1 MLSGGLRM
9 SGKIQ
14 KKKIIMRNKEIVSIR
29 MRIGIKKE
37 IDIFCEKN
45 KITRNNFIINC
56 ILKELMASKNK
67 KNLNFLKNS
76 QILSYNLL

>member
-1 MLSGGLRM
+1 M

-14 KKKIIMRNKEIVSIR
+14 RKKIIMRNKEIVSIR
-29 MRIGIKKE
+29 MRVGIKKQ

-56 ILKELMASKNK
+56 ILKELISNNGK
-67 KNLNFLKNS
+67 KNFNFFKNIQFIS
-76 QILSYNLL
+76 CN

>member
-1 MLSGGLRM
+1 M

-14 KKKIIMRNKEIVSIR
+14 RKKMIMRNKEIVSIR

-37 IDIFCEKN
+37 VDIFCEKN

-56 ILKELMASKNK
+56 ILKELISNTNK
-67 KNLNFLKNS
+67 KNSNFMKSIQFFSCN
-76 QILSYNLL
+76 

>member
-1 MLSGGLRM
+1 M

>member
-1 MLSGGLRM
+1 M

-14 KKKIIMRNKEIVSIR
+14 RKKIIMRNKEIVSIR
-29 MRIGIKKE
+29 MRVGIKKQ

-56 ILKELMASKNK
+56 ILKELISNTNK
-67 KNLNFLKNS
+67 KNSNFMKNI
-76 QILSYNLL
+76 QIFNYN

>member
-1 MLSGGLRM
+1 M

-14 KKKIIMRNKEIVSIR
+14 RKKMIMRNKEIVSIR

-37 IDIFCEKN
+37 VDIFCEKN

-56 ILKELMASKNK
+56 ILKELISNTNK
-67 KNLNFLKNS
+67 KNSNFMKNI
-76 QILSYNLL
+76 QIFNYN